1 MMINKGTILHCCHLC
16 TCNFTLGIICW
27 ASFIRDGQIIIRL
40 ITKVLPNKILH
51 FQKFINRML
60 YSYAGDHH
68 RLKKNSEQVHW
79 DLINYYSLNWFLP
92 PLWLQVSGAD
102 GMTGWAVIVY
112 YLSSLSCTLLLLCPT
127 KSDLNETSYEW
138 YEGKGIQCYT
148 VDFEYL
154 HKLCWLGQRV
164 PQTQQSYFIR
174 EAVVCHIF

>member
-16 TCNFTLGIICW
+16 TCNFSLGIICW

-68 RLKKNSEQVHW
+68 RLKKNSEQVPW

-112 YLSSLSCTLLLLCPT
+112 YLSSLSCTFRLSLIWMKLRMNGT
-127 KSDLNETSYEW
+127 RARGYNVTQWILNICINYA
-138 YEGKGIQCYT
+138 
-148 VDFEYL
+148 D
-154 HKLCWLGQRV
+154 
-164 PQTQQSYFIR
+164 
-174 EAVVCHIF
+174 